1 MAIQNEQRLRELLQI
16 PPESR
21 IPDDDRPEY
30 WDETFMRLGR
40 GYGFDPEAGE
50 YPVNH
55 GWLVVELARLVSPL
69 LDGARFTQVLPGAE
83 DMEGE
88 ERTLLPE
95 DSDREGGGTDSR
107 YTLRL
112 RHGGRRYG
120 VTFHDF
126 SGFYNINA
134 VLALLNAALEATG
147 TDMRFFGFGDVAVV
161 GPLRGVQQAMREGF
175 IPGFDG
181 AGIFE
186 DWELEEIDAWSESGD
201 TPESLVRQ
209 LEKGRKRVRV
219 AFLV

>member
-1 MAIQNEQRLRELLQI
+1 MAIQNEHRLRALLQI
-16 PPESR
+16 PPDAW
-21 IPDDDRPEY
+21 IPEDDRPEY

-55 GWLVVELARLVSPL
+55 GQLVMGLARLVSPL
-69 LDGARFTQVLPGAE
+69 LDGARFTQVLPGQG
-83 DMEGE
+83 DVEGE
-88 ERTLLPE
+88 ELAPPPE
-95 DSDREGGGTDSR
+95 DADKEGSGTDNR

-112 RHGGRRYG
+112 RHAGRRYS

-126 SGFYNINA
+126 SGFFNINA
-134 VLALLNAALEATG
+134 VLALLNAALEASG
-147 TDMRFFGFGDVAVV
+147 TPMRFFGFGDVVVV

-175 IPGFDG
+175 IPGFSG

-209 LEKGRKRVRV
+209 LEKGRRRVRAV
-219 AFLV
+219 FVV

>member
-1 MAIQNEQRLRELLQI
+1 MAIQNEHRLRELLQI
-16 PPESR
+16 PPEAWV
-21 IPDDDRPEY
+21 PEDDRPEY

-50 YPVNH
+50 YPVHH
-55 GWLVVELARLVSPL
+55 GQRVLELARLVSPL
-69 LDGARFTQVLPGAE
+69 LDGARFTQVLPGE
-83 DMEGE
+83 PDVEGE
-88 ERTLLPE
+88 ERAPLTE
-95 DSDREGGGTDSR
+95 DSDKEGDGTDSR

-112 RHGGRRYG
+112 RHAGRRYS

-134 VLALLNAALEATG
+134 VLALLNAALEPTG
-147 TDMRFFGFGDVAVV
+147 TPMRFFGFGDVVVV

-175 IPGFDG
+175 IPGFAG
-181 AGIFE
+181 AGVFE

-209 LEKGRKRVRV
+209 LEKGRRRVRV
-219 AFLV
+219 VFVV

>member
-1 MAIQNEQRLRELLQI
+1 MAIPNEHRLRELLQI
-16 PPESR
+16 PPEAWV
-21 IPDDDRPEY
+21 PDDDRPEY

-55 GWLVVELARLVSPL
+55 GQLVLNLARLVSPL
-69 LDGARFTQVLPGAE
+69 LDGARFTQVLPG
-83 DMEGE
+83 DDDVEGE
-88 ERTLLPE
+88 ERAPPPE
-95 DSDREGGGTDSR
+95 DGDKESGGKDNR

-112 RHGGRRYG
+112 RHGGRRYS

-126 SGFYNINA
+126 SGFFNINA
-134 VLALLNAALEATG
+134 VLALLNAALEPTG
-147 TDMRFFGFGDVAVV
+147 TPMRFFGFGDVVVV

-181 AGIFE
+181 AGVFE

-209 LEKGRKRVRV
+209 LEKGRRRVRFCFV
-219 AFLV
+219 V